1 MTSQAKNPKPSQSAH
16 EDRPAGRS
24 NLVPMLVV
32 LFAVLSAVV
41 LFAVDRDSGSS
52 APKPNYRAD
61 APAQAP
67 PAPR

>member
-1 MTSQAKNPKPSQSAH
+1 MTSQETNPDPARGARRL
-16 EDRPAGRS
+16 RPAAPS

-41 LFAVDRDSGSS
+41 LFAMDRDGGSS

-61 APAQAP
+61 APGQP
-67 PAPR
+67 PAAPR

>member
-1 MTSQAKNPKPSQSAH
+1 MTSQEKNPKPSPSAP
-16 EDRPAGRS
+16 EVRGARPS

-41 LFAVDRDSGSS
+41 LFAMDRDSGSS

-61 APAQAP
+61 APVEAP
-67 PAPR
+67 AAPR